1 MLQLRRLEIILRACV
16 TNSTSALP
24 DLTGTGEATMRYMEM
39 LVSTVVTVGTLAL
52 VAGMISL

>member
-1 MLQLRRLEIILRACV
+1 MLQLRRLEIILRGCV

-39 LVSTVVTVGTLAL
+39 LAGTIVTVGTLAL
-52 VAGMISL
+52 VAGVLSL

>member
-1 MLQLRRLEIILRACV
+1 MLSCRTYPAQ
-16 TNSTSALP
+16 
-24 DLTGTGEATMRYMEM
+24 GEATMRYMEM

>member
-16 TNSTSALP
+16 TNSTSASP

>member
-1 MLQLRRLEIILRACV
+1 
-16 TNSTSALP
+16 
-24 DLTGTGEATMRYMEM
+24 MRYMEM